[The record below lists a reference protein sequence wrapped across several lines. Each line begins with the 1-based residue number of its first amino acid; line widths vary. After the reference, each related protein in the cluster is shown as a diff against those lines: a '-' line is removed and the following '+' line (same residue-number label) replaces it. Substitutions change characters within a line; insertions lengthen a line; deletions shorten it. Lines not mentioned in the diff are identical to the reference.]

1 LQEKIQPISG
11 EQDMTKLLA
20 LLVAGAFASSL
31 SFTAAAQTDAD
42 KAARKQARAE
52 YKAAKKECE
61 KLKGAEEK
69 ACEKDVKAK
78 FSRQKADAKAARKSE
93 KAPK

>member
-1 LQEKIQPISG
+1 MI
-11 EQDMTKLLA
+11 KLLA

-31 SFTAAAQTDAD
+31 SFTAAAQADAD
-42 KAARKQARAE
+42 KAARKQARAD

-69 ACEKDVKAK
+69 ACEKEVKAK
-78 FSRQKADAKAARKSE
+78 FAKQKADAKAARKGE
-93 KAPK
+93 KAAK